1 MFTRIWLLVACIG
14 LSFSQTDTSLDVY
27 DFVFRCLVEYS
38 DKLFEALNQDFTT
51 KEQIYEECNLYT
63 EFQGCLSQKSGDSY
77 IQMFIAGL
85 GRAMDFCQCLDEL
98 SEYQE
103 SQGGNM
109 GSARAEECEIF
120 ANQASCLQEHI
131 EINPFV
137 NNLIADLDKVMDSEY
152 CEPIV
157 TEEPIPVTEQGV
169 TTSEEPISTSEEP
182 IPMTEEPISTSEEPI
197 PMTEEPISTS
207 EEPIPTSEEPI
218 PMTEEPISTSEE
230 PIPMTEEPISTS
242 EEPIPMTEEPIP
254 KTKEPIPMTE
264 EPIPKTEEPLPDT
277 EPPVPTED
285 PSSTSSI
292 PFTRT
297 DVPPSGTPAEVFDDI
312 AHSCDLIDHPK
323 SPACAGWLYRNYH
336 VMNGGWRPCSAIISG
351 GYGKQCGYWWAKCKR
366 GKKNKH
372 CCVSAHCY
380 GIGGK

>member
-1 MFTRIWLLVACIG
+1 MTLTRIWLLVACIG
-14 LSFSQTDTSLDVY
+14 LGVSQTSTSLDVY

-98 SEYQE
+98 SEYHE

-109 GSARAEECEIF
+109 GSDRAEECEIY

-152 CEPIV
+152 CEPTV
-157 TEEPIPVTEQGV
+157 TEEPIPVTEQGA
-169 TTSEEPISTSEEP
+169 TTSEEPIP
-182 IPMTEEPISTSEEPI
+182 
-197 PMTEEPISTS
+197 TS

-218 PMTEEPISTSEE
+218 PMTEEPISASEEPIPMTDEPISVSEE
-230 PIPMTEEPISTS
+230 PIPMTEEPISVSEEPIPMTEESISVS
-242 EEPIPMTEEPIP
+242 EEPIPMTEEPISVSE
-254 KTKEPIPMTE
+254 EPIPM
-264 EPIPKTEEPLPDT
+264 TEEPLPDT
-277 EPPVPTED
+277 EPPVPTKD
-285 PSSTSSI
+285 ASSTSSI

-323 SPACAGWLYRNYH
+323 SPSCAGWLYRNYH
-336 VMNGGWRPCSAIISG
+336 VMNGGWTPCSAIISG

-366 GKKNKH
+366 GRKNKH